1 MPYFFMFLAS
11 VFPFLAQFLT
21 ATVARVAVAVGFGTV
36 TYAGVGLIFDSIIDK
51 LNSSTGVLPA
61 HIATFIHLLGID
73 TALNI
78 MMSSGFA
85 LMVLKGASR
94 AGDMRKTVWRKP
106 GDKSDV
112 DWGA

>member
-1 MPYFFMFLAS
+1 MPYIAMFLAS

-21 ATVARVAVAVGFGTV
+21 ATVARVAVAIGFGTV
-36 TYAGVGLIFDSIIDK
+36 TYAGVGLIFDNIIDK
-51 LNSSTGVLPA
+51 INASGGVLSP

-85 LMVLKGASR
+85 LLVLKGASKS
-94 AGDMRKTVWRKP
+94 GDMRKMVWRKP